1 MGVQGERSDHRRLL
15 RSRKQPKW
23 GQGSGV
29 SLWER
34 LGRELEVEK
43 GVLRADGGGSTRG
56 ASLPSLL

>member
-43 GVLRADGGGSTRG
+43 GEC
-56 ASLPSLL
+56 